1 MARSIRF
8 LVKDI
13 EEATVQATQEACVE
27 IMNGLVEAG
36 PGYTGEFSSA
46 WYAVPQGTAP
56 GGPRATGRLYRYDK
70 RNVPKV
76 RFRAGTL
83 YEIVNGASHANEA
96 MDLVEGRFIRQEK
109 RPLKDPPEAEGTRF
123 GDRRGPV
130 SYTHLTLP
138 TILRV

>member
-46 WYAVPQGTAP
+46 WYAVP
-56 GGPRATGRLYRYDK
+56 RGRLQE
-70 RNVPKV
+70 
-76 RFRAGTL
+76 GQGL
-83 YEIVNGASHANEA
+83 
-96 MDLVEGRFIRQEK
+96 LVAFIGMTSETFQKCVFALARCMK
-109 RPLKDPPEAEGTRF
+109 SSM
-123 GDRRGPV
+123 V
-130 SYTHLTLP
+130 HLTRMKQW
-138 TILRV
+138 T